1 MTSFNGLAPA
11 GRAFLNHF
19 TSRFWTKAVAAL
31 VLALLADA
39 LFLRPQGFVA
49 GSTLGL
55 FAASLL
61 AIVWLMRVPRP
72 GSFDYAL
79 GIAALGLCFALFND
93 PGSLATILL
102 WSALALLVL
111 RPTLGSPADARDLAL
126 KLGIFTLTMSLF
138 PFRDLGLLRLARKR
152 HQAQAFKLAPLIL
165 PVTAVLLFGLLFIW
179 ANPVLEN
186 FATSFDGGSLFTVL
200 TIDRLMLWAFTGMI
214 VWSLLRASAIYLPKG
229 AGYEADKV
237 DGRIVRLFSVHSVLI
252 ALILCNAIFA
262 LQNGLD
268 LTYLWAGETLPN
280 GLTHAQYA
288 HRGAYPLIL
297 TALLAGAFV
306 LVALRRG
313 APSEHDTRIRAL
325 IYFWLAQNVFLVAS
339 AMLRTLNYIEDYS
352 LTFLRMSA
360 LIWMGLVAFGF
371 VLIVARILM
380 ARSGRWLIN
389 GNALAAVGV
398 LYAMAFVDLSGF
410 IASYNVRHAGDI
422 GGRGQTLDMP
432 YLASLGPAALPAF
445 DWYIARMRDRPPAY
459 TARLFR
465 DEIHAQL
472 VLRQQ
477 DWRSWTWAGQRF
489 LASLPPS
496 SSPQMWQ
503 APQRKAP

>member
-1 MTSFNGLAPA
+1 MTSFNGLAPV
-11 GRAFLNHF
+11 GRAFLTHF

-31 VLALLADA
+31 VLLLLADA
-39 LFLRPQGFVA
+39 LFLGSQGFVA

-61 AIVWLMRVPRP
+61 AIVWLTRVPRP
-72 GSFDYAL
+72 ALPDRVL
-79 GIAALGLCFALFND
+79 GIAALGLCLALFND
-93 PGSLATILL
+93 PGPLAALLL

-111 RPTLGSPADARDLAL
+111 RPTFRSPADARDLAL
-126 KLGIFTLTMSLF
+126 KLGVFTLTMSLA
-138 PFRDLGLLRLARKR
+138 PFRDLGLLRHASKR
-152 HQAQAFKLAPLIL
+152 RAAGAVRLAPLIM
-165 PVTAVLLFGLLFIW
+165 PAAAALLFGLLFIW

-200 TIDRLMLWAFTGMI
+200 TVNRLILWALTGMI
-214 VWSLLRASAIYLPKG
+214 VWSLLRAAAIYLPKG
-229 AGYEADKV
+229 ADYEADKV
-237 DGRIVRLFSVHSVLI
+237 DGRIVRLFSAQSVLI
-252 ALILCNAIFA
+252 ALILCNGIFA

-268 LTYLWAGETLPN
+268 LTYLWAGETLPH

-352 LTFLRMSA
+352 LTFLRLSA

-371 VLIVARILM
+371 VLIVVRILM
-380 ARSGRWLIN
+380 GKSGRWLIN
-389 GNALAAVGV
+389 ANALAMVGV
-398 LYAMAFVDLSGF
+398 LYAMAFIDLSGI
-410 IASYNVRHAGDI
+410 IASYNVSHSRDV
-422 GGRGQTLDMP
+422 GGRGQFLDMA
-432 YLASLGPAALPAF
+432 YLAELGPAALPAF
-445 DWYIARMRDRPPAY
+445 DRFITKLRDAPHAG
-459 TARLFR
+459 TAVQFR
-465 DEIHAQL
+465 QKLYAEL
-472 VLRQQ
+472 SLKQQ
-477 DWRSWTWAGQRF
+477 DWRSWTWSGQR
-489 LASLPPS
+489 LYASLPLSPA
-496 SSPQMWQ
+496 PQMWQ

>member
-1 MTSFNGLAPA
+1 MTSFNGLAPV

-31 VLALLADA
+31 VLVLLADA
-39 LFLRPQGFVA
+39 LFLGTRGFVA
-49 GSTLGL
+49 GATLGL

-72 GSFDYAL
+72 GLFDYAL

-93 PGSLATILL
+93 PSPLAAILL
-102 WSALALLVL
+102 WSVLALLVL
-111 RPTLGSPADARDLAL
+111 RPTFRSPADARDLAL

-152 HQAQAFKLAPLIL
+152 HPASAFNLAPLIL

-179 ANPVLEN
+179 ANPVLED
-186 FATSFDGGSLFTVL
+186 FATSFDGESLFTVL
-200 TIDRLMLWAFTGMI
+200 TIDRLILWAFAGMI

-229 AGYEADKV
+229 AGYEAEKV

-268 LTYLWAGETLPN
+268 LTYLWAGETLPD

-313 APSEHDTRIRAL
+313 APGEHDTRIRAL

-352 LTFLRMSA
+352 LTMLRLSA

-371 VLIVARILM
+371 VLILARILM
-380 ARSGRWLIN
+380 GKSGRWLIN
-389 GNALAAVGV
+389 GNALAAAGV
-398 LYAMAFVDLSGF
+398 LYVLAFTNLSGI
-410 IASYNVRHAGDI
+410 IASYNVSHSRDV
-422 GGRGQTLDMP
+422 GGRGQFLDMA
-432 YLASLGPAALPAF
+432 YLAELGPAALPAF
-445 DWYIARMRDRPPAY
+445 DQFITRLRDAPHAG
-459 TARLFR
+459 TAMQFR
-465 DEIHAQL
+465 QELYAEL
-472 VLRQQ
+472 SVKQQ
-477 DWRSWTWAGQRF
+477 DWRSWTWSGQRLLTS
-489 LASLPPS
+489 LAPPE
-496 SSPQMWQ
+496 
-503 APQRKAP
+503 APQTWRTP